1 MEAEKRMNPYECLGV
16 ERTASAEEIKKVYR
30 KLARETHPDL
40 NPGDAAAETRF
51 KEISVANDILGDET
65 RRRDFDEFGDVSL
78 RAGFDGEQA
87 RTQQER
93 FGSRFGAPGGAN
105 SQGHD
110 YQFNGLDDLLKQF
123 RGRGDFE
130 GGARFQ
136 TRGDDVE
143 SSMKLDFMEAI
154 QGGERKLSIRRPTA
168 NGRLLEQT
176 VTVRIPPGV
185 TDGGKL
191 RIPGKGAEGS
201 GGGAAGDLW
210 IRVRVSDHPVFRR
223 QGRHLEFDLPLTL
236 AEALG
241 GAKID
246 VPTLDGR
253 ATLAIP
259 AGTSSHA
266 RLRLRGKGI
275 PGTGGRDPGHLFA
288 NIKIVL
294 PKDLDAETL
303 DALTSHEQEDPR
315 KELFQ

>member
-1 MEAEKRMNPYECLGV
+1 MNPYECLGV
-16 ERTASAEEIKKVYR
+16 ERTASAEEIKKAYR

-40 NPGDAAAETRF
+40 NPGDVAAETRF

-93 FGSRFGAPGGAN
+93 FGSRFGARGGAN

-110 YQFNGLDDLLKQF
+110 YQFDGLDDLLKQF

-130 GGARFQ
+130 GSARSQ
-136 TRGDDVE
+136 TRGDNVE

-154 QGGERKLSIRRPTA
+154 QGGERKLSIRRPAA
-168 NGRLLEQT
+168 NGRLVEQT

-241 GAKID
+241 GAKIE

-275 PGTGGRDPGHLFA
+275 PGTGARDPGHLFA
-288 NIKIVL
+288 NIKIML
-294 PKDLDAETL
+294 PKNLDRETL
-303 DALTSHEQEDPR
+303 DALTSHDQEDPR